1 MDDAYIS
8 PPYEFTAS
16 VNYYNRM
23 PRFGHGSDFT
33 LLFSPN
39 HDDQVDYAAGL
50 VALFVCPF
58 IFFVFWT
65 ITIITFKAMGPANAG
80 FLSGYHFVV
89 PDPEDDEKN
98 IHKRYVLLVLYFLC
112 DGIMAE
118 FSVGEILVWGSPEI
132 YSVFFFYL
140 FF

>member
-98 IHKRYVLLVLYFLC
+98 IHKR
-112 DGIMAE
+112 
-118 FSVGEILVWGSPEI
+118 
-132 YSVFFFYL
+132 
-140 FF
+140 